1 MQVWRRSTKP
11 CAVQGGAEFPTWNTH
26 ANPQQR
32 EAHLPTR
39 NTEKGNHQSSQSLK
53 YEAYVDLANII
64 AYTLRT
70 CTQFPNL
77 RM

>member
-1 MQVWRRSTKP
+1 MLPIQVWRRSTKP

-39 NTEKGNHQSSQSLK
+39 NTEKGTVFMQIK
-53 YEAYVDLANII
+53 
-64 AYTLRT
+64 
-70 CTQFPNL
+70 
-77 RM
+77 RMQDPI